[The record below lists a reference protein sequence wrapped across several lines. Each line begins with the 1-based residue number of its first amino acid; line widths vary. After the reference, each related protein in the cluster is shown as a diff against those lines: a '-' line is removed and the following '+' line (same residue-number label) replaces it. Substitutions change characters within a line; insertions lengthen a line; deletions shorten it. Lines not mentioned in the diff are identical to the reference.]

1 MTTEQKIHVLREDFL
16 NRNGENYT
24 SAERSGR
31 LGWEQ
36 TLSSGSAYSTAMLSP
51 KDDADLHR
59 IAYNHARDM
68 IVAMNTPFKVRI
80 ALTPDASFTDSK
92 VVSVATDMF
101 DDSRLSVGQKIDIF
115 TGLAIH
121 EGSHLLYT
129 DFRVMPRAKN
139 RIVADLF
146 NIIEDER
153 IEMLTGQERPGLA
166 NFLGCVKY
174 YYFDRHSTRMQAS
187 SAGAPPER
195 SVRLINSI
203 LSMIRYPKAME
214 EDDLRE
220 FADTLYDVRDVIL
233 PYPKTCAEAFSAA
246 QRIFDIIKRF
256 FNQEQ
261 KKSAPKE
268 AKGGEGNGSGT
279 QGRQTSLSD
288 EQLEKMLGSIL
299 DSLEKDVTG
308 QPSDGTT
315 PAGMKPERMSGAIRK
330 DGTRLGK
337 ALEGELEIGATDRVN
352 IHFPEADKR
361 RYDESLSRVR
371 RYVPAFS
378 SILRRN
384 GTDRVRDLRG
394 LRSGLLD
401 TGKLAEAVQGV
412 PTVYKRQG
420 EVRSDRACVCMLVDE
435 SGSMCRQGRMAA
447 ARNTAVLLN
456 EALSPIPNIDLYIYG
471 HTADDERDGLTELN
485 IYREKG
491 YAPKFALG
499 SLEARANNRD
509 GTAILETATRVRRQ
523 TDEEVLMFIIS
534 DGAPA
539 AESYFGSKAFMHT
552 KECVEKAE
560 SMGFRIVQICINA
573 CYDPAMMFRHYI
585 NMEELGTLA
594 RDLGREIA
602 RALSTKIKS
611 RVI

>member
-1 MTTEQKIHVLREDFL
+1 MTTEQKIQILREDFL
-16 NRNGENYT
+16 KRNGENYT

-31 LGWEQ
+31 LGWEH
-36 TLSSGSAYSTAMLSP
+36 TLSSGSAYSAAMLSP

-101 DDSRLSVGQKIDIF
+101 DDARLSVGQKIDIF

-129 DFRVMPRAKN
+129 DFRVMPRARN
-139 RIVADLF
+139 RIIADLF

-153 IEMLTGQERPGLA
+153 IEMLIGQERPGLA

-187 SAGAPPER
+187 SEGAPAER
-195 SVRLINSI
+195 SVRLVNSI

-220 FADTLYDVRDVIL
+220 FADTLYDVREVIL
-233 PYPKTCAEAFSAA
+233 PYPKTCEEAFSAA
-246 QRIFDIIKRF
+246 QRIFDIIRRF

-268 AKGGEGNGSGT
+268 AKGDEGNGSGT

-288 EQLEKMLGSIL
+288 EQLEKMLGSLL

-401 TGKLAEAVQGV
+401 TGKLVEAVQGV
-412 PTVYKRQG
+412 ENIYRQ
-420 EVRSDRACVCMLVDE
+420 ERTARADRMAVCILVDE
-435 SGSMCRQGRMAA
+435 SGSMDGEKIQA
-447 ARNTAVLLN
+447 ARDTAILLN
-456 EALSPIPNIDLYIYG
+456 EALATVRNVDLYIYG
-471 HTADDERDGLTELN
+471 HTTENGSFVKLN
-485 IYREKG
+485 AYREG
-491 YAPKFALG
+491 RGRGDRYVLG
-499 SLEARANNRD
+499 SIEADWSNIDSRAIRE
-509 GTAILETATRVRRQ
+509 AAARVRAR
-523 TDEEVLMFIIS
+523 TREKCLFFVIS
-534 DGAPA
+534 DGAPC
-539 AESYFGSKAFMHT
+539 EPT
-552 KECVEKAE
+552 RNVKEAVREL
-560 SMGFRIVQICINA
+560 SRDGFSFVSIGIDFE
-573 CYDPAMMFRHYI
+573 YDPSEMYDNHVSMTDLSTLAP
-585 NMEELGTLA
+585 ELG
-594 RDLGREIA
+594 
-602 RALSTKIKS
+602 KMIKKAIMENS
-611 RVI
+611 NRK

>member
-1 MTTEQKIHVLREDFL
+1 MTTEQKIQVLREDFL
-16 NRNGENYT
+16 ERNGENYT

-36 TLSSGSAYSTAMLSP
+36 TLSSGSAYSAAMLSP

-101 DDSRLSVGQKIDIF
+101 DDTRLSVGQKIDIF

-129 DFRVMPRAKN
+129 DFRVMPRARN
-139 RIVADLF
+139 RVIADLF

-220 FADTLYDVRDVIL
+220 FADTLYDVREVIL

-246 QRIFDIIKRF
+246 QRIFDIIRRF

-261 KKSAPKE
+261 KKRAPKE

-279 QGRQTSLSD
+279 QGRQPSLSD
-288 EQLEKMLGSIL
+288 EQLEKMLGSLL

-315 PAGMKPERMSGAIRK
+315 PAGMKPDRMSGAISK

-337 ALEGELEIGATDRVN
+337 ALEGELEIGSTDRVN
-352 IHFPEADKR
+352 IHRPDADR
-361 RYDESLSRVR
+361 SRYEESLSRVR
-371 RYVPAFS
+371 RFVPAMATA
-378 SILRRN
+378 LRGN
-384 GTDRVRDLRG
+384 GTDRSLDLRG
-394 LRSGLLD
+394 LRSGHLD
-401 TGKLAEAVQGV
+401 TCKLAEAVQGV
-412 PTVYKRQG
+412 ENIYCQERTVRA
-420 EVRSDRACVCMLVDE
+420 DRMAVCVLVDE
-435 SGSMCRQGRMAA
+435 SGSMEGEKIEA
-447 ARNTAVLLN
+447 ARDTAVLLN
-456 EALSPIPNIDLYIYG
+456 EAISGIRNVDLYIYG
-471 HTADDERDGLTELN
+471 HTTENGQFVKLN
-485 IYREKG
+485 AYREGK
-491 YAPKFALG
+491 ASKDKHVLG
-499 SLEARANNRD
+499 SIDADWSNIDSKAIREAAS
-509 GTAILETATRVRRQ
+509 RVRAR
-523 TDEEVLMFIIS
+523 TREKCLFFIVS
-534 DGAPA
+534 DGAPCEP
-539 AESYFGSKAFMHT
+539 AENVRKAV
-552 KECVEKAE
+552 KEL
-560 SMGFRIVQICINA
+560 SRDGFSFVSIGIDFE
-573 CYDPAMMFRHYI
+573 YDPSAMYDHHVSMTDMSRLAP
-585 NMEELGTLA
+585 ELG
-594 RDLGREIA
+594 
-602 RALSTKIKS
+602 KMIKKAIMDNS
-611 RVI
+611 KRQWK

>member
-1 MTTEQKIHVLREDFL
+1 MTTDQKIQVLREDFL
-16 NRNGENYT
+16 KRNGENYT

-36 TLSSGSAYSTAMLSP
+36 TLSSGSAYSAAMLSP

-101 DDSRLSVGQKIDIF
+101 DDTRLSVGQKIDIF

-129 DFRVMPRAKN
+129 DFRVMPRARN
-139 RIVADLF
+139 RVIADLF

-195 SVRLINSI
+195 SVRLVNSI
-203 LSMIRYPKAME
+203 LSMIRYPKALE
-214 EDDLRE
+214 EDDLKE
-220 FADTLYDVRDVIL
+220 FADTLYEVRDVIM
-233 PYPKTCAEAFSAA
+233 PYPETCAGAFSAA
-246 QRIFDIIKRF
+246 QKIYDIIKRF

-268 AKGGEGNGSGT
+268 AKGGEGKGSGT

-288 EQLEKMLGSIL
+288 EQLEKMLGSLL
-299 DSLEKDVTG
+299 DSLENDVTG
-308 QPSDGTT
+308 QPSDGTSS
-315 PAGMKPERMSGAIRK
+315 AGMKPERMSGAIRK

-337 ALEGELEIGATDRVN
+337 ALEGELEIGATDRVT

-412 PTVYKRQG
+412 KNIYRQ
-420 EVRSDRACVCMLVDE
+420 ERTARADRMAVCILVDE
-435 SGSMCRQGRMAA
+435 SGSMDGEKIQA
-447 ARNTAVLLN
+447 ARDTAILLN
-456 EALSPIPNIDLYIYG
+456 EALATVRNVDLYIYG
-471 HTADDERDGLTELN
+471 HTTENGSFVKLN
-485 IYREKG
+485 AYREG
-491 YAPKFALG
+491 RGRGDRYVLG
-499 SLEARANNRD
+499 SIEADWSNIDSRAIRE
-509 GTAILETATRVRRQ
+509 AAARVRAR
-523 TDEEVLMFIIS
+523 TREKCLFFVIS
-534 DGAPA
+534 DGAPC
-539 AESYFGSKAFMHT
+539 EPT
-552 KECVEKAE
+552 RNVKEAVREL
-560 SMGFRIVQICINA
+560 SRDGFSFVSIGIDFE
-573 CYDPAMMFRHYI
+573 YDPSEMYDNHVSMTDLSTLAP
-585 NMEELGTLA
+585 ELG
-594 RDLGREIA
+594 
-602 RALSTKIKS
+602 KMIKKAIMDNS
-611 RVI
+611 NRK

>member
-1 MTTEQKIHVLREDFL
+1 MTTDQKIQVLREDFL
-16 NRNGENYT
+16 KRNGENYT

-36 TLSSGSAYSTAMLSP
+36 TLSSGSAYSAAMLSP

-59 IAYNHARDM
+59 IAYNHAREM

-101 DDSRLSVGQKIDIF
+101 DDARLSVGQKIDIF

-129 DFRVMPRAKN
+129 DFRMMPRAKN
-139 RIVADLF
+139 RIIADLF

-187 SAGAPPER
+187 SAGASPER

-220 FADTLYDVRDVIL
+220 FADTLYEVRDVIL
-233 PYPKTCAEAFSAA
+233 PYPETCAEAFNAA
-246 QRIFDIIKRF
+246 QRIFNIIRRF

-261 KKSAPKE
+261 KKNAPKE

-279 QGRQTSLSD
+279 QGRQPSLSD
-288 EQLEKMLGSIL
+288 EQLEKMLGSLL

-315 PAGMKPERMSGAIRK
+315 SAGMKPERMSAAIRK

-352 IHFPEADKR
+352 IHFPGADKR

-412 PTVYKRQG
+412 ENIYRQERTVRA
-420 EVRSDRACVCMLVDE
+420 DRMAVCILVDE
-435 SGSMCRQGRMAA
+435 SGSMDGEKIQA
-447 ARNTAVLLN
+447 ARDTAILLN
-456 EALSPIPNIDLYIYG
+456 EALATVRNVDLYIYG
-471 HTADDERDGLTELN
+471 HTTENGSFVKLN
-485 IYREKG
+485 AYREG
-491 YAPKFALG
+491 RSRTDRYALG
-499 SLEARANNRD
+499 SIEADWSNIDSRAIRE
-509 GTAILETATRVRRQ
+509 AAARVRAR
-523 TDEEVLMFIIS
+523 TREKCLFFVIS
-534 DGAPA
+534 DGAPC
-539 AESYFGSKAFMHT
+539 EPT
-552 KECVEKAE
+552 RNVKEAVREL
-560 SMGFRIVQICINA
+560 SRDGFSFVSIGIDFE
-573 CYDPAMMFRHYI
+573 YDPSEMYDNHVSMTDLSTLAP
-585 NMEELGTLA
+585 ELG
-594 RDLGREIA
+594 
-602 RALSTKIKS
+602 KMIKKAIVS
-611 RVI
+611 YPRQKTGACKSSG

>member
-1 MTTEQKIHVLREDFL
+1 MTTEQKIQVLREDFL
-16 NRNGENYT
+16 KRNGENYT

-36 TLSSGSAYSTAMLSP
+36 TLSSGSAYSAAMLSP

-101 DDSRLSVGQKIDIF
+101 DDTRLSVGQKIDIF

-139 RIVADLF
+139 RIIADLF

-220 FADTLYDVRDVIL
+220 FADTLYEVRDVIL
-233 PYPKTCAEAFSAA
+233 PYPETCAEAFNAA
-246 QRIFDIIKRF
+246 QRIFDIIRRF

-279 QGRQTSLSD
+279 QGRQPSLSD
-288 EQLEKMLGSIL
+288 EQLEKMLGSLL

-412 PTVYKRQG
+412 ENIYRQ
-420 EVRSDRACVCMLVDE
+420 ERTARADRMAVCILVDE
-435 SGSMCRQGRMAA
+435 SGSMDGEKIQA
-447 ARNTAVLLN
+447 ARDTAILLN
-456 EALSPIPNIDLYIYG
+456 EALATVRNVDLYIYG
-471 HTADDERDGLTELN
+471 HTTENGSFVKLN
-485 IYREKG
+485 AYREGRGRGDK
-491 YAPKFALG
+491 YVLG
-499 SLEARANNRD
+499 SIEADWSNIDSRAIRE
-509 GTAILETATRVRRQ
+509 AAARVRAR
-523 TDEEVLMFIIS
+523 TREKCLFFVIS
-534 DGAPA
+534 DGAPC
-539 AESYFGSKAFMHT
+539 EPT
-552 KECVEKAE
+552 RNVKEAVREL
-560 SMGFRIVQICINA
+560 SRDGFSFVSIGIDFE
-573 CYDPAMMFRHYI
+573 YDPSEMYDNHVSMTDLSTLAP
-585 NMEELGTLA
+585 ELG
-594 RDLGREIA
+594 
-602 RALSTKIKS
+602 KMIKKAIMENS
-611 RVI
+611 NKK

>member
-1 MTTEQKIHVLREDFL
+1 MTTDQKIHVLREDFL

-36 TLSSGSAYSTAMLSP
+36 TLSPGSAYSAAILSP

-101 DDSRLSVGQKIDIF
+101 DDTRLSVGQKIDIF

-129 DFRVMPRAKN
+129 DFRVMPRARN
-139 RIVADLF
+139 RVIADLF

-187 SAGAPPER
+187 SAGASPER

-220 FADTLYDVRDVIL
+220 FADTLYEVRDVIL
-233 PYPKTCAEAFSAA
+233 PYPETCAEAFSAA
-246 QRIFDIIKRF
+246 QRIFDIIRRF

-261 KKSAPKE
+261 KKSAPKDAE
-268 AKGGEGNGSGT
+268 GGEGNSSGT

-288 EQLEKMLGSIL
+288 EQLEKMLGSLL

-315 PAGMKPERMSGAIRK
+315 PTGMKPERMSGAIRK

-412 PTVYKRQG
+412 ENIYRQ
-420 EVRSDRACVCMLVDE
+420 ERTARADRMAVCILVDE
-435 SGSMCRQGRMAA
+435 SGSMDGEKIQA
-447 ARNTAVLLN
+447 ARDTAILLN
-456 EALSPIPNIDLYIYG
+456 EALATVRNVDLYIYG
-471 HTADDERDGLTELN
+471 HTTENGSFVKLN
-485 IYREKG
+485 AYREGRGHGDK
-491 YAPKFALG
+491 YVLG
-499 SLEARANNRD
+499 SIEADWSNIDSRAIRE
-509 GTAILETATRVRRQ
+509 AAARVRAR
-523 TDEEVLMFIIS
+523 TREKCLFFVIS
-534 DGAPA
+534 DGAPC
-539 AESYFGSKAFMHT
+539 EPT
-552 KECVEKAE
+552 RNVKEAVREL
-560 SMGFRIVQICINA
+560 SRDGFSFVSIGIDFE
-573 CYDPAMMFRHYI
+573 YDPSEMYDNHVSMTDLSTLAP
-585 NMEELGTLA
+585 ELG
-594 RDLGREIA
+594 
-602 RALSTKIKS
+602 KMIKKAIMDNS
-611 RVI
+611 NRK

>member
-1 MTTEQKIHVLREDFL
+1 MTTEQKIQVLREDFL
-16 NRNGENYT
+16 KRNGENYT

-36 TLSSGSAYSTAMLSP
+36 TLSSGSAYSAAMLSP

-101 DDSRLSVGQKIDIF
+101 DDARLSVGQKIDIF

-129 DFRVMPRAKN
+129 DFRVMPRARN
-139 RIVADLF
+139 RIIGDLF

-166 NFLGCVKY
+166 NFLGCVKS

-220 FADTLYDVRDVIL
+220 FADTLYEVRDVIL

-288 EQLEKMLGSIL
+288 EQLEKMLGSLL

-308 QPSDGTT
+308 QPSDGTSS
-315 PAGMKPERMSGAIRK
+315 AGMKPERMSGAIRK

-412 PTVYKRQG
+412 ENIYRQ
-420 EVRSDRACVCMLVDE
+420 ERTARADRMAVCILVDE
-435 SGSMCRQGRMAA
+435 SGSMDGEKIQA
-447 ARNTAVLLN
+447 ARDTAILLN
-456 EALSPIPNIDLYIYG
+456 EALATVRNVDLYIYG
-471 HTADDERDGLTELN
+471 HTTENGSFVKLN
-485 IYREKG
+485 AYREGRGHGDK
-491 YAPKFALG
+491 YVLG
-499 SLEARANNRD
+499 SIEADWSNIDSRAIRE
-509 GTAILETATRVRRQ
+509 AAARVRAR
-523 TDEEVLMFIIS
+523 TREKCLFFVIS
-534 DGAPA
+534 DGAPC
-539 AESYFGSKAFMHT
+539 EPT
-552 KECVEKAE
+552 RNVKEAVREL
-560 SMGFRIVQICINA
+560 SRDGFSFVSIGIDFE
-573 CYDPAMMFRHYI
+573 YDPSEMYDNHVSMTDLSTLAP
-585 NMEELGTLA
+585 ELG
-594 RDLGREIA
+594 
-602 RALSTKIKS
+602 KMIKKAIVS
-611 RVI
+611 YPRLKTGACKSSG

>member
-1 MTTEQKIHVLREDFL
+1 MTTDQKIQVLREDFL
-16 NRNGENYT
+16 KRNGENYT

-101 DDSRLSVGQKIDIF
+101 DDTRLSVGQKIDIF

-129 DFRVMPRAKN
+129 DFRVMPRARN
-139 RIVADLF
+139 RVIADLF

-203 LSMIRYPKAME
+203 LSMIRYPKALE
-214 EDDLRE
+214 EDDLKE
-220 FADTLYDVRDVIL
+220 FADTLYEVRDVIM
-233 PYPKTCAEAFSAA
+233 PYPETCAGAFSAA
-246 QRIFDIIKRF
+246 QRIYDIIKRF

-261 KKSAPKE
+261 QKKNAQKSS
-268 AKGGEGNGSGT
+268 GGSGNGEPGKEG
-279 QGRQTSLSD
+279 GRPSLSD
-288 EQLEKMLGSIL
+288 EQVEDLLEKLL
-299 DSLEKDVTG
+299 DSLEKDVTA
-308 QPSDGTT
+308 QPGDGSSSANLN
-315 PAGMKPERMSGAIRK
+315 PSRMSRAICK
-330 DGTRLGK
+330 DGGRLGK

-352 IHFPEADKR
+352 IHFPGADKR
-361 RYDESLSRVR
+361 HYDESLSRVR

-412 PTVYKRQG
+412 ENIYRQ
-420 EVRSDRACVCMLVDE
+420 ERTARADRMAVCILVDE
-435 SGSMCRQGRMAA
+435 SGSMDGEKIQA
-447 ARNTAVLLN
+447 ARDTAILLN
-456 EALSPIPNIDLYIYG
+456 EALATVRNVDLYIYG
-471 HTADDERDGLTELN
+471 HTTENGSFVKLN
-485 IYREKG
+485 AYREG
-491 YAPKFALG
+491 RGRGDRYVLG
-499 SLEARANNRD
+499 SIEADWSNIDSRAIRE
-509 GTAILETATRVRRQ
+509 AAARVRAR
-523 TDEEVLMFIIS
+523 TREKCLFFVIS
-534 DGAPA
+534 DGAPC
-539 AESYFGSKAFMHT
+539 EPT
-552 KECVEKAE
+552 RNVKEAVREL
-560 SMGFRIVQICINA
+560 SRDGFSFVSIGIDFE
-573 CYDPAMMFRHYI
+573 YDPSEMYDNHVSMTDLSTLAP
-585 NMEELGTLA
+585 ELG
-594 RDLGREIA
+594 
-602 RALSTKIKS
+602 KMIKKAIMDNLN
-611 RVI
+611 RK

>member
-1 MTTEQKIHVLREDFL
+1 MTTDQKIQVLREDFL
-16 NRNGENYT
+16 KRNGENYT

-36 TLSSGSAYSTAMLSP
+36 TLSSGSAYSAAMLSP

-101 DDSRLSVGQKIDIF
+101 DDTRLSVGQKIDIF

-129 DFRVMPRAKN
+129 DFRVMPRARN
-139 RIVADLF
+139 RVIADLF

-203 LSMIRYPKAME
+203 LSMIRYPKALE
-214 EDDLRE
+214 EDDLKE
-220 FADTLYDVRDVIL
+220 FADTLYEVRDVIM
-233 PYPKTCAEAFSAA
+233 PYPETCAGAFSAA
-246 QRIFDIIKRF
+246 QRIYDIIKRF

-261 KKSAPKE
+261 QKKNAQKSS
-268 AKGGEGNGSGT
+268 GGSGNDEPGKEG
-279 QGRQTSLSD
+279 GRPSLSD
-288 EQLEKMLGSIL
+288 EQVEDLLEKLL
-299 DSLEKDVTG
+299 DSLEKDVTA
-308 QPSDGTT
+308 QPGDGSSSANLN
-315 PAGMKPERMSGAIRK
+315 PSRMSRAICK
-330 DGTRLGK
+330 DGGRLGK

-352 IHFPEADKR
+352 IHFPGADKR
-361 RYDESLSRVR
+361 HYDESLSRVR

-412 PTVYKRQG
+412 ENIYRQ
-420 EVRSDRACVCMLVDE
+420 ERTARADRMAVCILVDE
-435 SGSMCRQGRMAA
+435 SGSMDGEKIQA
-447 ARNTAVLLN
+447 ARDTAILLN
-456 EALSPIPNIDLYIYG
+456 EALATVRNVDLYIYG
-471 HTADDERDGLTELN
+471 HTTENGSFVKLN
-485 IYREKG
+485 AYREG
-491 YAPKFALG
+491 RGRGDRYVLG
-499 SLEARANNRD
+499 SIEADWSNIDSRAIRE
-509 GTAILETATRVRRQ
+509 AAARVRAR
-523 TDEEVLMFIIS
+523 TREKCLFFVIS
-534 DGAPA
+534 DGAPC
-539 AESYFGSKAFMHT
+539 EPT
-552 KECVEKAE
+552 RNVKEAVREL
-560 SMGFRIVQICINA
+560 SRDGFSFVSIGIDFE
-573 CYDPAMMFRHYI
+573 YDPSEMYDNHVSMTDLSTLAP
-585 NMEELGTLA
+585 ELG
-594 RDLGREIA
+594 
-602 RALSTKIKS
+602 KMIKKAIMDNS
-611 RVI
+611 NRK

>member
-1 MTTEQKIHVLREDFL
+1 MTTEQKIQVLREDFL
-16 NRNGENYT
+16 KRNGENYT

-31 LGWEQ
+31 LGWEH
-36 TLSSGSAYSTAMLSP
+36 TLSSGSAYSAAMLSP

-101 DDSRLSVGQKIDIF
+101 DDARLSVGQKIDIF

-129 DFRVMPRAKN
+129 DFRVMPRARN
-139 RIVADLF
+139 RIIADLF

-187 SAGAPPER
+187 SAGAPLER
-195 SVRLINSI
+195 SVRLVNTI

-220 FADTLYDVRDVIL
+220 FADTLYDVRAVIL

-246 QRIFDIIKRF
+246 QRIFDIIRRF

-279 QGRQTSLSD
+279 QGRQPSLSD
-288 EQLEKMLGSIL
+288 EQLEKMLGSLL

-308 QPSDGTT
+308 QPSDGTSSV
-315 PAGMKPERMSGAIRK
+315 GMKPERMSGAIRK

-337 ALEGELEIGATDRVN
+337 ALEGELEIGSTDRVN
-352 IHFPEADKR
+352 IHFPGADKR

-412 PTVYKRQG
+412 ENIYRQERTVRA
-420 EVRSDRACVCMLVDE
+420 DRMAVCILVDE
-435 SGSMCRQGRMAA
+435 SGSMDGEKIQA
-447 ARNTAVLLN
+447 ARDTAILLN
-456 EALSPIPNIDLYIYG
+456 EALATVRNVDLYIYG
-471 HTADDERDGLTELN
+471 HTTENGSFVKLN
-485 IYREKG
+485 AYREGRGHGDK
-491 YAPKFALG
+491 YVLG
-499 SLEARANNRD
+499 SIEADWSNIDSRAIRE
-509 GTAILETATRVRRQ
+509 AAARVRAR
-523 TDEEVLMFIIS
+523 TREKCLFFVIS
-534 DGAPA
+534 DGAPC
-539 AESYFGSKAFMHT
+539 EPT
-552 KECVEKAE
+552 RNVKEAVRELSRE
-560 SMGFRIVQICINA
+560 GFSFVSIGIDFE
-573 CYDPAMMFRHYI
+573 YDPSEMYDNHVSMTDLSTLAP
-585 NMEELGTLA
+585 ELG
-594 RDLGREIA
+594 
-602 RALSTKIKS
+602 KMIKKAIVS
-611 RVI
+611 YPRLKTGACKSSG

>member
-1 MTTEQKIHVLREDFL
+1 MTTEQKIQVLREDFL
-16 NRNGENYT
+16 KRNGENYT

-36 TLSSGSAYSTAMLSP
+36 TLSSGSAYSAAMLSP

-101 DDSRLSVGQKIDIF
+101 DDTRLSVGQKIDIF

-139 RIVADLF
+139 RIIADLF

-220 FADTLYDVRDVIL
+220 FADTLYEVRDVIL
-233 PYPKTCAEAFSAA
+233 PYPETCAEAFNAA
-246 QRIFDIIKRF
+246 QRIFDIIRRF

-279 QGRQTSLSD
+279 QGRQPSLSD
-288 EQLEKMLGSIL
+288 EQLEKMLGSLL

-308 QPSDGTT
+308 QPPDGTSS
-315 PAGMKPERMSGAIRK
+315 AGMKPERMSGAIRK

-412 PTVYKRQG
+412 ENIYRQERTVRA
-420 EVRSDRACVCMLVDE
+420 DRMAVCILVDE
-435 SGSMCRQGRMAA
+435 SGSMDGEKIQA
-447 ARNTAVLLN
+447 ARDTAILLN
-456 EALSPIPNIDLYIYG
+456 EALSTVRNVDLYIYG
-471 HTADDERDGLTELN
+471 HTTENGSFVKLN
-485 IYREKG
+485 AYREG
-491 YAPKFALG
+491 RLRTDRYALG
-499 SLEARANNRD
+499 SIEADWSNIDSRAIRE
-509 GTAILETATRVRRQ
+509 AAARVRAR
-523 TDEEVLMFIIS
+523 TREKCLFFVIS
-534 DGAPA
+534 DGAPC
-539 AESYFGSKAFMHT
+539 EPT
-552 KECVEKAE
+552 RNVKEAVREL
-560 SMGFRIVQICINA
+560 SRDGFSFVSIGIDFE
-573 CYDPAMMFRHYI
+573 YDPSEMYDNHVSMTDLSTLAP
-585 NMEELGTLA
+585 ELG
-594 RDLGREIA
+594 
-602 RALSTKIKS
+602 KMIKKAIIENS
-611 RVI
+611 NRK

>member
-1 MTTEQKIHVLREDFL
+1 MTTEQKIQDLREDFL
-16 NRNGENYT
+16 KRNGENYT

-31 LGWEQ
+31 LGWEH
-36 TLSSGSAYSTAMLSP
+36 TLSSGSAYSAAMLSP

-101 DDSRLSVGQKIDIF
+101 DDARLSVGQKIDIF

-129 DFRVMPRAKN
+129 DFRVMPRARN
-139 RIVADLF
+139 RIIADLF

-220 FADTLYDVRDVIL
+220 FADTLYDVRDVIM

-246 QRIFDIIKRF
+246 QRIFDIIRRF

-261 KKSAPKE
+261 KKRVPKE

-288 EQLEKMLGSIL
+288 EQLEKMLGSLL

-308 QPSDGTT
+308 QPSDGTSS
-315 PAGMKPERMSGAIRK
+315 AGMKPERMSGAIRK

-412 PTVYKRQG
+412 ENIYRQ
-420 EVRSDRACVCMLVDE
+420 ERTTRADRMAVCILVDE
-435 SGSMCRQGRMAA
+435 SGSMDGEKIQA
-447 ARNTAVLLN
+447 ARDTAILLN
-456 EALSPIPNIDLYIYG
+456 EALATVRNVDLYIYG
-471 HTADDERDGLTELN
+471 HTTENGSFVKLN
-485 IYREKG
+485 AYREG
-491 YAPKFALG
+491 RSRTDRYALG
-499 SLEARANNRD
+499 SIEADWSNIDSRAIRE
-509 GTAILETATRVRRQ
+509 AAARVRAR
-523 TDEEVLMFIIS
+523 TREKCLFFVIS
-534 DGAPA
+534 DGAPC
-539 AESYFGSKAFMHT
+539 EPT
-552 KECVEKAE
+552 RNVKEAVREL
-560 SMGFRIVQICINA
+560 SRDGFSFVSIGIDFE
-573 CYDPAMMFRHYI
+573 YDPSEMYDNHVSMTDLSTLAP
-585 NMEELGTLA
+585 ELG
-594 RDLGREIA
+594 
-602 RALSTKIKS
+602 KMIKKAIVS
-611 RVI
+611 YPRLKTGACKSSG